1 MNLNH
6 YYKHAGKTTLLTRDE
21 EQTLAQAVEQG
32 DERARAAMVQANLR
46 LAISIA
52 KHYQNRGC
60 SLEDLI
66 QEANIGLMKAVERFD
81 WRRGYKFSTY
91 ATWWIRQSVNRHVS
105 SHSRTIRIP
114 SHTSGNLY
122 KIRRMQEEYEEQF
135 GKQPTNEELAD
146 LLDVSLDQIE
156 CALAS
161 AQSTI
166 SIDNEIGSQNDGTR
180 RRLSDVIPDDKQWD
194 PSESMDSDFVAR
206 IIRQSLKKLSAR
218 EEKIVRLRFGL
229 SEKSDDHENFPITK
243 KEVELL
249 NERLVQGDL

>member
-6 YYKHAGKTTLLTRDE
+6 YYRHAGKTTLLTRDE
-21 EQTLAQAVEQG
+21 EQALAQAVEQG

-91 ATWWIRQSVNRHVS
+91 ATWWIRQAVNRHVS

-122 KIRRMQEEYEEQF
+122 KIRRMQSEYEEQF

-156 CALAS
+156 CALSS
-161 AQSTI
+161 AQATI
-166 SIDNEIGSQNDGTR
+166 SIDKEIGAHGDGSR

-194 PSESMDSDFVAR
+194 PSESMDAAFISSV
-206 IIRQSLKKLSAR
+206 IRQSLKKLSPR

-229 SEKSDDHENFPITK
+229 SEKNDDHKNFPITE

-249 NERLVQGDL
+249 DDRLAQGDF

>member
-6 YYKHAGKTTLLTRDE
+6 YYKNAGKTRLLSRAE
-21 EQTLAQAVEQG
+21 EQALAKAVEQG

-60 SLEDLI
+60 NLEDLI

-81 WRRGYKFSTY
+81 WRKGYKFSTY
-91 ATWWIRQSVNRHVS
+91 ATWWIRQAVNRHVS

-114 SHTSGNLY
+114 SHASGNLY
-122 KIRRMQEEYEEQF
+122 KIRRMQSEFEEQF

-146 LLDVSLDQIE
+146 LLDVSADQIK
-156 CALAS
+156 CALES
-161 AQSTI
+161 AQYTI
-166 SIDNEIGSQNDGTR
+166 SIDAEVGSANEGSS
-180 RRLSDVIPDDKQWD
+180 RRLGDIIPDKKNWD
-194 PSESMDSDFVAR
+194 PGESIDAVLISS
-206 IIRQSLKKLSAR
+206 IIRQSLKKLSPR

-229 SEKSDDHENFPITK
+229 SERPDDSSNFPITQ

-249 NERLVQGDL
+249 DERLIEGDK